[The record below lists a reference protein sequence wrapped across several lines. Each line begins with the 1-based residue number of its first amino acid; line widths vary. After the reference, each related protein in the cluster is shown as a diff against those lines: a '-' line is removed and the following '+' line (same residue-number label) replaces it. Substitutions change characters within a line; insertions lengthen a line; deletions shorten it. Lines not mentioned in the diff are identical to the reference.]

1 MTLSETR
8 IDLFLQCLHHFA
20 GCWYSFFLLVKW
32 TINTCTEKTTEKE
45 HVSCMVGRR
54 LNVAPGGPSQFIPI
68 NADSILP
75 GLSKPNVLLDN
86 LSFINHLLCE
96 SRFRGYRMRPK
107 QKGQQVIYYPLVI
120 SQFAV
125 EVMAH
130 ENWWFDMICLIIQHI
145 YIYIYFKP
153 C

>member
-20 GCWYSFFLLVKW
+20 GCRYSFFCW
-32 TINTCTEKTTEKE
+32 SNGQSTRTEKE

-54 LNVAPGGPSQFIPI
+54 LNAAPGGPSQLIPI
-68 NADSILP
+68 NADSILL

-130 ENWWFDMICLIIQHI
+130 EN
-145 YIYIYFKP
+145 
-153 C
+153 